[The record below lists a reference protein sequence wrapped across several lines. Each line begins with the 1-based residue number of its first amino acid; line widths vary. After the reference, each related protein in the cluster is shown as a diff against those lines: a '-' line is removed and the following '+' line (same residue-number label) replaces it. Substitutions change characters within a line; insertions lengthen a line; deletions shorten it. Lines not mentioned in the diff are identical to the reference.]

1 MTTKTTLKAGQ
12 DGMDTPYKS
21 MPAQLQATFEAQS
34 TRIAFWGGD
43 DPGER
48 LRQLGIPVG
57 DTGVL
62 SLAAPTGTTVSEVR
76 PVRAPAQF
84 LDVEEAVEALAV
96 LGRDDLASPGELG
109 DSVRAW
115 VRAVALVHA
124 GAADRDFQELARR
137 LPVAAHAALCPD
149 GNSVASARAVLEA
162 FRTAADEMNTD
173 LLPDVRAR
181 LRHYQ
186 RRGVAWLAGLADSG
200 GGGILADE
208 MGLGKTL
215 QAICLMA
222 IRKLDR
228 PHLVVCPTSLLG
240 TWERELERFAPQIR
254 TSRYYGAARYL
265 DPPGPGGIVLTSYGI
280 LRREADRLSAQNW
293 DVLILDEAQQV
304 KNFRS
309 QAARAVRGLSAQVR
323 VAMTGTPVENR
334 LDDLWS
340 ILALTNPGMLG
351 TRSRFRSRFA
361 VPIEQ
366 RRSRRAAQRLSELVE
381 PHVLRRTKL
390 EVAPELA
397 PKQYVPVL
405 CSLTPEQT
413 DLYQRSLDD
422 AFAKGLGTGIG
433 RRGRVLALL
442 TRLKQICN
450 HPAQLLG
457 EDKPLSG
464 RSGKFDRTT
473 EIITE
478 LVDTG
483 ERALVFT
490 QYRAMGELLVPHL
503 DKALGRAGVQFLHGG
518 LSSRR
523 RDRMVVE
530 FQESPEASP
539 VMVVSLRA
547 AGHGLTLT
555 RASSVVHYD
564 RWWNPAVEDQATDR
578 VHRIGQQR
586 PVTVYTL
593 LTAGTVEDHIARV
606 HEEKRGVA
614 SVVAEGGEA
623 QLAELDDHDLREILE
638 LTGSGAA
645 T

>member
-1 MTTKTTLKAGQ
+1 M
-12 DGMDTPYKS
+12 
-21 MPAQLQATFEAQS
+21 
-34 TRIAFWGGD
+34 AFWGGE
-43 DPGER
+43 DPEET
-48 LRQLGIPVG
+48 LRQHGLPAGEPGTLPLAVPIGTAVG
-57 DTGVL
+57 ELRAG
-62 SLAAPTGTTVSEVR
+62 
-76 PVRAPAQF
+76 RAPARF
-84 LDVEEAVEALAV
+84 LGVEEAIEGLTG
-96 LGRDDLASPGELG
+96 LGDDSSVSGQLG

-115 VRAVALVHA
+115 VRAVGLVRS
-124 GAADRDFQELARR
+124 GAADRDFRELARR
-137 LPVAAHAALCPD
+137 IPLAAHAALCP
-149 GNSVASARAVLEA
+149 GENSVASATAVLEA
-162 FRTAADEMNTD
+162 FHTAAAGMHAEYH
-173 LLPDVRAR
+173 PDVQAQ

-186 RRGVAWLAGLADSG
+186 RRGVAWLAGLAHS

-215 QAICLMA
+215 QAICLMVLRHA
-222 IRKLDR
+222 GR

-240 TWERELERFAPQIR
+240 TWERELERFAPQMPVV
-254 TSRYYGAARYL
+254 SYYGAARRL
-265 DPPGPGGIVLTSYGI
+265 DLAGSGGVVLTSYGL
-280 LRREADRLSAQNW
+280 LRREAKHLAAQQW
-293 DVLILDEAQQV
+293 DVLVLDEAQQI
-304 KNFRS
+304 KNPRA
-309 QAARAVRGLSAQVR
+309 QAAKAIRSLTAQIR
-323 VAMTGTPVENR
+323 LAMTGTPVENR

-340 ILALTNPGMLG
+340 ILSVTNPGLLG

-366 RRSRRAAQRLSELVE
+366 RRSQRAAQRLSGLVE

-405 CSLTPEQT
+405 CSLTQEQAE
-413 DLYQRSLDD
+413 LYRRSLDD
-422 AFAKGLGTGIG
+422 AFENGLGSGIG

-457 EDKPLSG
+457 EDGPLPG
-464 RSGKFDRTT
+464 RSGKFDRTI

-478 LVDTG
+478 LADAG

-503 DKALGRAGVQFLHGG
+503 DDALGRPGVQFLHGG
-518 LSSRR
+518 VSGRR

-530 FQESPEASP
+530 FQESPDASP

-547 AGHGLTLT
+547 AGYGLTLT

-564 RWWNPAVEDQATDR
+564 RWWNPAVEDQASDR

-593 LTAGTVEDHIARV
+593 LTAGTVEDHIARM
-606 HEEKRGVA
+606 HERKRGVA

-623 QLAELDDHDLREILE
+623 RLAELDDQDLREILE
-638 LTGSGAA
+638 ITGPGAA